1 MKTILK
7 YPLAITDRQTITT
20 KACAKFLSVQVQ
32 NDTPCLWLLVE
43 TDMPD
48 EQIRLRI
55 HGTGHE
61 VYESENL
68 DCFLGTIQLNDG
80 QLVLHVFK
88 EK

>member
-1 MKTILK
+1 MKTIWK

-20 KACAKFLSVQVQ
+20 KAGARFMSVQVQ

-43 TDMPD
+43 TNMPD
-48 EQIRLRI
+48 EQVRLRI

-68 DCFLGTIQLNDG
+68 DGFLGTIQLHEG
-80 QLVLHVFK
+80 ELVLHVFK